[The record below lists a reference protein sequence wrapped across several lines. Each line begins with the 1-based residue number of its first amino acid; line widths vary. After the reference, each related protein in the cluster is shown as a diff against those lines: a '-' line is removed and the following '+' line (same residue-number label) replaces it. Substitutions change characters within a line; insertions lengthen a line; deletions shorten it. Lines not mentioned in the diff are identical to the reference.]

1 MNLHPPIPKR
11 RANRGVSLVEL
22 MVGVAIG
29 LIGVVAIFQAVT
41 VWTKHTQTTSSGS
54 EAQVAGTL
62 ALFNIERDLKQAGH
76 GFGTALNTIM
86 GCNVQS
92 NVAGVNM
99 RPVEITPGA
108 PAGSPDTISVLLGNS
123 SVFVDETDFV
133 DSTVATKRL
142 NRPGAFRVGDVALI
156 AGAVPPG
163 GPIACMFIGLTTNI
177 DANGWIQHDP
187 GVAFPDRLNL
197 AVPPVFVTGKIYNLG
212 PRPRYDVWT
221 VDNNRHTLSRSDSLA
236 DVPALIPVADG
247 IVNMKAEYG
256 YDADGDGQIANV
268 EWVAALP
275 PAPDWTRVLAVR
287 IAVLVRG
294 RQFERNGDST
304 ATGTAAVT
312 PTASNPSYFGGQPFL
327 MRNVDGTLDAFGNA
341 NADPN
346 NWRYYRYRVY
356 ERVIPLRNMLW
367 GIYG

>member
-1 MNLHPPIPKR
+1 MKFRPVTPAR
-11 RANRGVSLVEL
+11 RANRGVSLIEL

-54 EAQVAGTL
+54 DAQVAGTL
-62 ALFNIERDLKQAGH
+62 ALFNIERELKQAGY
-76 GFGTALNTIM
+76 GFGTAANTIM

-99 RPVEITPGA
+99 RPVEITPGV

-123 SVFVDETDFV
+123 SVFVDETDFI
-133 DSTVATKRL
+133 DSTATTKRL
-142 NRPGAFRVGDVALI
+142 NRLGAFRAGDVAII

-163 GPIACMFIGLTTNI
+163 GPMACMFIGLTSNI
-177 DANGWIQHDP
+177 DPNGWIQHDQDVVFP
-187 GVAFPDRLNL
+187 GRLNL
-197 AVPPVFVTGKIYNLG
+197 AVPPAFVSGKIYNLG
-212 PRPRYDVWT
+212 PRPRYDAWT
-221 VDNNRHTLSRSDSLA
+221 VDINRNILSRIDSLA
-236 DVPALIPVADG
+236 DAPAAIPVADG
-247 IVNMKAEYG
+247 IVSMKAEYG
-256 YDADGDGQIANV
+256 YDADGNGQIANG
-268 EWVAALP
+268 EWIPVLP
-275 PAPDWTRVLAVR
+275 AAPDWTRVLAVR
-287 IAVLVRG
+287 VAVLVRG
-294 RQFERNGDST
+294 RQFERNGDSES
-304 ATGTAAVT
+304 TGTAAVT
-312 PTASNPSYFGGQPFL
+312 PTAANPSYFGNQPFL
-327 MRNVDGTLDAFGNA
+327 MRNVDGTADGFGDA